1 MYLRILKRS
10 VAILLVSI
18 MLLSGTV
25 FADENQFEMT
35 RLSGDSRIKTALEV
49 SKNGFD
55 SSEYVLI
62 ANGFNFPDALAGGPL
77 AVALKAPI
85 LLTAQEQ
92 LEDEVLKEVIELGA
106 SKAIILGSE
115 GSISQKV
122 SDQLSVVADVE
133 RIGGEDR
140 YETAALIANRV
151 LNITGATSIA
161 VTNGQKFPDA
171 LSASA
176 YLGDRGMPIVL
187 VTENS
192 VPAASRMILNMPNVK
207 DTVILGG
214 EKTVSNDVFDELPNA
229 ERISGNNRYDTAI
242 ELSKKAFSSPKNI
255 IIANGLNFP
264 DALSAAALSGV
275 YSAPIIL
282 TDADS
287 LPGSVK
293 DYLEEVNP
301 SKVLLVGGRGS
312 ISSSV
317 AGELLEIL
325 GEINKPKVPV
335 FENNAYNDDYAKQMA
350 DIINDIRVEK
360 GLNPL
365 VWDEGLIEAAKIRAK
380 EIEDKLSH
388 TRPNGLRFETVNEA
402 QVKGENLAIIAAH
415 PQDVIDIMMSTS
427 GQSGNILRDRADFKA
442 IGVACWVS
450 ENGSVH
456 WVQVFGLTK

>member
-1 MYLRILKRS
+1 MDFRIKKRFIAFLLI
-10 VAILLVSI
+10 VIMILPNV
-18 MLLSGTV
+18 V

-35 RLSGDSRIKTALEV
+35 RLSGDSRIRTALEV

-85 LLTAQEQ
+85 LLTAKEQ

-106 SKAIILGSE
+106 TKAIILGSE
-115 GSISQKV
+115 GSVSKKV

-133 RIGGEDR
+133 RIGGDDR

-151 LNITGATSIA
+151 LNITGATAVA

-176 YLGDRGMPIVL
+176 YLGDRGIPIVL

-192 VPAASRMILNMPNVK
+192 VPVASKMIINLPNVK
-207 DTVILGG
+207 ESVILGG
-214 EKTVSNDVFDELPNA
+214 IKTVSDDVLDELPNP
-229 ERISGNNRYDTAI
+229 ERIAGNNRYDTAI
-242 ELSKKAFSSPKNI
+242 ELSKKAFNSPNNI
-255 IIANGLNFP
+255 IIANGQNFP

-293 DYLEEVNP
+293 EYLEEVNP
-301 SKVLLVGGRGS
+301 SRILLVGGRGS
-312 ISSSV
+312 ISSNV
-317 AGELLEIL
+317 AGELLELL

-335 FENNAYNDDYAKQMA
+335 FEKNAYNEDYAKEMA
-350 DIINDIRVEK
+350 DIINDIRIEK

-365 VWDEGLIEAAKIRAK
+365 VWDEGLIEAAKTRAK
-380 EIEDKLSH
+380 EIEEKLSH
-388 TRPNGLRFETVNEA
+388 TRPNGSRFETVNEA

-415 PQDVIDIMMSTS
+415 PQDVIDIMMSVA
-427 GQSGNILRDRADFKA
+427 GQSGNILRDRADFQA
-442 IGVACWVS
+442 IGIACWVNA
-450 ENGSVH
+450 NGDVH